1 MKQNPFSLYDF
12 MGYFIPGATAIYLI
26 KIVNNIKECSEINLD
41 SILTNFPSIKLE
53 GILIFFIISYVLG
66 HLLSYI
72 SSITTEK
79 YAVWK
84 YGYPSKYL
92 LDMNTRK
99 YWTGSKRFHSF
110 FWRIGLLILLFPTVI
125 LDYVLGHFFGFKEF
139 YSNKLDPM
147 LIKLVTVKINKLLNR
162 IGMNEVE
169 GFNNGGANE
178 NDFNRL
184 VMHYTY
190 ENSKNHQGKLT
201 NYVAIYGFLRTLTL
215 ITNLVFWYIIFHN
228 YFYSQFDYPICILLV
243 TVSVI
248 SYLFFMAFMKFY
260 RRYTLEGL
268 MILAIEVESVANKK

>member
-26 KIVNNIKECSEINLD
+26 KIVNNIKKSVTVDLD
-41 SILTNFPSIKLE
+41 AILTSFPSVKVE
-53 GILIFFIISYVLG
+53 GVLIFLIASYILG
-66 HLLSYI
+66 HLLSYM

-79 YAVWK
+79 YAIWK

-92 LDMNTRK
+92 LDINTTG
-99 YWTGSKRFHSF
+99 YWTGAKRFYSI
-110 FWRIGLLILLFPTVI
+110 FWRIILILLLFPTVI
-125 LDYVLGHFFGFKEF
+125 QDYILGHHFGFKEF

-147 LIKLVTVKINKLLNR
+147 LVKLVKVKINQLLR
-162 IGMNEVE
+162 EIGITEKN
-169 GFNNGGANE
+169 GFRGGDANK

-184 VMHYTY
+184 VMHHAY
-190 ENSKNHQGKLT
+190 ENSKNHQNKLT

-215 ITNLVFWYIIFHN
+215 IANLVFWYIFFHN
-228 YFYSQFDYPICILLV
+228 LFYEQISYPICVLLLIV
-243 TVSVI
+243 AVI

-268 MILAIEVESVANKK
+268 MILAIEKEEKTNS